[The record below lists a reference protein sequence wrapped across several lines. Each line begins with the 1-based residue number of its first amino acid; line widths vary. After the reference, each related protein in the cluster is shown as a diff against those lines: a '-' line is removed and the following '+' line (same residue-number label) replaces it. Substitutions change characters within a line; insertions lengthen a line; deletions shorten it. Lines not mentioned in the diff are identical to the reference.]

1 MGNDKLKME
10 IYFVH
15 VEYKFGFSR
24 YFDFFL
30 SAFRSVWGDVS

>member
-24 YFDFFL
+24 YFDFFCQF
-30 SAFRSVWGDVS
+30 SEACGVM